1 MEIWG
6 FCLNSEELMCLKTY
20 QFIFT
25 FPSQLMMDIIPT
37 YSPYIA
43 SVAQTLQLSGQA
55 SFLECWML
63 DLRVVPHPARRAP
76 VLLLKLRQ

>member
-20 QFIFT
+20 QFIFI

-37 YSPYIA
+37 YSPYMA
-43 SVAQTLQLSGQA
+43 SVAQTL
-55 SFLECWML
+55 
-63 DLRVVPHPARRAP
+63 
-76 VLLLKLRQ
+76 